1 MKRFKIKN
9 PGFSLIEILIVVAVI
24 SLILLFIIPVLSY
37 SRRASE
43 TMNRMDSYHDIRRI
57 DQEIAAEIK
66 FGSAILY
73 PPHPGGTKAGEWFS
87 QVIFRNSINQ
97 TQALFVNEENQLC
110 LMNYDRIRG
119 VNLAAPRILGSQ
131 LKEFSVRRHGSSVV
145 EYRLTFA
152 TEQGDFSVTNRIAM
166 MNVF

>member
-1 MKRFKIKN
+1 MKHLRKTKH
-9 PGFSLIEILIVVAVI
+9 GFSLIEILIVVAVM
-24 SLILLFIIPVLSY
+24 SLVLLFIIPVLSY
-37 SRRASE
+37 SRRASD
-43 TMNRMDSYHDIRRI
+43 TMNRLDSYHDIRRI

-66 FGSAILY
+66 FGSAVLY
-73 PPHPGGTKAGEWFS
+73 PPHPGNTNAGEWHS

-97 TQALFVNEENQLC
+97 TQALFVNEEDQLC
-110 LMNYDRIRG
+110 LLNYDRIRG
-119 VNLAAPRILGSQ
+119 INLAAPRILGSQ